1 MMIKLEKVN
10 KFYDKLHVLKDINL
24 EIEENKFVTI
34 VGPSGA
40 GKTTLLHV
48 IGSLNKPD
56 SGKVLLENIDVYA
69 LSEKKI
75 LEFRNRD
82 LGFVFQFHSLLPEF
96 TALENVLLP
105 ALIAKKSKKEATNK
119 ALSLLDFFGLKNR
132 SMHRPSELSGG
143 EQQRVAVAR
152 AMINEPKLIIADEPS
167 GNLDSKNAQE
177 LHNAFFEL
185 RKNFNKTIIM
195 VTHNETL
202 AKKSDINLH
211 LIDGEISI

>member
-1 MMIKLEKVN
+1 MIKLEKVN

>member
-1 MMIKLEKVN
+1 MIKLEKVH
-10 KFYDKLHVLKDINL
+10 KFYDKLHVLKDIHL

-40 GKTTLLHV
+40 GKTTLLHI
-48 IGSLNKPD
+48 IGSLDKPD
-56 SGKVLLENIDVYA
+56 SGKVLLENIDVYS

-96 TALENVLLP
+96 TALENVMLP
-105 ALIAKKSKKEATNK
+105 AFIAKKSKKEAREK

-132 SMHRPSELSGG
+132 STHRPSELSGG

-152 AMINEPKLIIADEPS
+152 AMINNPKLIIADEPS

-185 RKNFNKTIIM
+185 RQNFNKTIIM
-195 VTHNETL
+195 VTHNEAL

-211 LIDGEISI
+211 LIDGEISN